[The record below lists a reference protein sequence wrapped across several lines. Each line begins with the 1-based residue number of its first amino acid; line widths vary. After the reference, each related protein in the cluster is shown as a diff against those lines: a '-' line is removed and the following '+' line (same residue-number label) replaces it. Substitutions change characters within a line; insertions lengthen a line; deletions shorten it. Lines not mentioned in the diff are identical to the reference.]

1 MAGIEGCNR
10 EITMADD
17 RLKKQIREFIERL
30 ESRPPESTQERFP
43 GPDWSDA
50 MIYRRNREPYLRDL
64 GQLKMRQTPV
74 LEEEAKGKDFFKRYI
89 EGKREL
95 AQEILPF
102 IPMPPVLKGLKGLS
116 KAIPDDVW
124 NKIRQRVG
132 QRRLSGGGPS
142 YQNLWGTK

>member
-74 LEEEAKGKDFFKRYI
+74 LEEETKGKDFFKRWI
-89 EGKREL
+89 EWKRQM
-95 AQEILPF
+95 AQEVLPF
-102 IPMPPVLKGLKGLS
+102 MPPLRGLKGLG
-116 KAIPDDVW
+116 KAIP
-124 NKIRQRVG
+124 KLRGRE
-132 QRRLSGGGPS
+132 
-142 YQNLWGTK
+142 

>member
-17 RLKKQIREFIERL
+17 RLKKQIRAFIERL

-74 LEEEAKGKDFFKRYI
+74 LEEEAKGKDFFNRWIEWKRQM
-89 EGKREL
+89 
-95 AQEILPF
+95 AQEVLPF
-102 IPMPPVLKGLKGLS
+102 IPPLRGLKGLG
-116 KAIPDDVW
+116 KAIP
-124 NKIRQRVG
+124 KLRGRE
-132 QRRLSGGGPS
+132 
-142 YQNLWGTK
+142 

>member
-50 MIYRRNREPYLRDL
+50 MIHRRNREPYLRDL

-74 LEEEAKGKDFFKRYI
+74 LEEEAKGKDFFKRWI
-89 EGKREL
+89 EWKRQM
-95 AQEILPF
+95 AQEVLPF
-102 IPMPPVLKGLKGLS
+102 IPQLKGLKGLS

-124 NKIRQRVG
+124 KRIRQRVG
-132 QRRLSGGGPS
+132 QRSLRGGPS
-142 YQNLWGTK
+142 YKNLWDTK

>member
-17 RLKKQIREFIERL
+17 RLKKQIRAFIERL
-30 ESRPPESTQERFP
+30 ESIPPEPTQERFP
-43 GPDWSDA
+43 GSDWTDA
-50 MIYRRNREPYLRDL
+50 MIHRKNREPYLQDL
-64 GQLKMRQTPV
+64 SNLRRRQTPV

-132 QRRLSGGGPS
+132 QRRLSGGGPR

>member
-17 RLKKQIREFIERL
+17 RLRKQIRAFIERL

-50 MIYRRNREPYLRDL
+50 MIYRRNREHYLRDL

-74 LEEEAKGKDFFKRYI
+74 LEEETKGKDFFKRWI
-89 EGKREL
+89 EWKRQM
-95 AQEILPF
+95 AQEVLPF
-102 IPMPPVLKGLKGLS
+102 MPMPPVLKGLKALS
-116 KAIPDDVW
+116 KVIP
-124 NKIRQRVG
+124 NLKQQRALE
-132 QRRLSGGGPS
+132 QRFIDSGGGPIHPRH
-142 YQNLWGTK
+142 YPK

>member
-43 GPDWSDA
+43 GRDWSDA
-50 MIYRRNREPYLRDL
+50 MIYRRNSEPYLRDL

-74 LEEEAKGKDFFKRYI
+74 LEEEAKGKDFFNRWIEWKRQMS
-89 EGKREL
+89 
-95 AQEILPF
+95 QEVLPF
-102 IPMPPVLKGLKGLS
+102 IPQLKGLKGLG
-116 KAIPDDVW
+116 KAIP
-124 NKIRQRVG
+124 KLRGRE
-132 QRRLSGGGPS
+132 
-142 YQNLWGTK
+142 

>member
-43 GPDWSDA
+43 GRDWSDA

>member
-17 RLKKQIREFIERL
+17 RLKKQIRAFIERL

-50 MIYRRNREPYLRDL
+50 MIHRRNREPYLRDL

-74 LEEEAKGKDFFKRYI
+74 LEEEAKGKDFFNRWIEWKRQMS
-89 EGKREL
+89 
-95 AQEILPF
+95 QEVLPF
-102 IPMPPVLKGLKGLS
+102 IPPLRGLKGLG
-116 KAIPDDVW
+116 KAIP
-124 NKIRQRVG
+124 
-132 QRRLSGGGPS
+132 RLRGRE
-142 YQNLWGTK
+142 

>member
-17 RLKKQIREFIERL
+17 RLRKQIRAFIERL

-50 MIYRRNREPYLRDL
+50 MIHRRNREPYLRDL

-74 LEEEAKGKDFFKRYI
+74 LEEEAKGKDFFNRWIEWKRQM
-89 EGKREL
+89 
-95 AQEILPF
+95 AQEVLPF
-102 IPMPPVLKGLKGLS
+102 IPPLRGLKGLG
-116 KAIPDDVW
+116 KAIP
-124 NKIRQRVG
+124 
-132 QRRLSGGGPS
+132 RLRGRE
-142 YQNLWGTK
+142 